1 MTRPLSWRS
10 RTITASP
17 TVSLDSRTKELIAAG
32 HDIVSFSV
40 GEPDFPS
47 VPAANE
53 AAKAAIDEGFTKYT
67 AAAGDPRLRQAICE
81 KLRRDQGLIYRPQD
95 IVVSNGAKQSIFQAL
110 AAICEEGD
118 EVVLL
123 APYWVSYPEQV
134 KLVGARPVV
143 VPTTPEDR
151 YHPRVERVAEAI
163 TPRTKAI
170 VLNSPNNPSG
180 AVYTEREL
188 RDLMELAREHDLWV
202 IADEIYERLVYDGAR
217 HVSPATFSEDAYR
230 RTVVVNGMSKAY
242 AMTGW
247 RIGYTACAEPD
258 LTAAMLT
265 IQTQLT
271 SGASSVSQMAAL
283 GALRGPDEPVAAM
296 VRTFDERRRAMCA
309 ALNEIPGLSVPLP
322 EGAFYVFVDV
332 RAYLGRERAHD
343 GAAGAAGAEG
353 TAGAAGAEGT
363 AARRIFE
370 TAEELAEA
378 ILVEAGVAVVP
389 GEGFGV
395 PGALRLSYATS
406 MERIEEGMR
415 RLKAF
420 FATWR

>member
-1 MTRPLSWRS
+1 MTRPLSWRA
-10 RTITASP
+10 RTISASP
-17 TVSLDSRTKELIAAG
+17 TVSLDSRTKELVAAG

-67 AAAGDPRLRQAICE
+67 AAAGDLRLRQAICE
-81 KLRRDQGLIYRPQD
+81 KLRRDQGLVYRPQD

-118 EVVLL
+118 EVILL

-143 VPTTPEDR
+143 VPTEAEDR
-151 YHPRVERVAEAI
+151 YHPRVERVAAAV

-180 AVYTEREL
+180 AVYTEPEL
-188 RDLMELAREHDLWV
+188 RALMDLAKEHDLWV
-202 IADEIYERLVYDGAR
+202 ISDEIYERLVYDGAR

-247 RIGYTACAEPD
+247 RIGYTACAD
-258 LTAAMLT
+258 AALTAAMLT

-309 ALNEIPGLSVPLP
+309 ALNEIPGLFVPLP

-332 RAYLGRERAHD
+332 RAYLGRERA
-343 GAAGAAGAEG
+343 GAAATAGAEC
-353 TAGAAGAEGT
+353 AAAPREGG
-363 AARRIFE
+363 AARRVFH
-370 TAEELAEA
+370 TTDELAEA

-415 RLKAF
+415 RLKRF
-420 FATWR
+420 FAAWE